1 MLLQP
6 GAVHA
11 VCGASCNSRVAAEYR
26 GYMNPFDMAII
37 AILSFCVIRGIF
49 RGLIKELSSIFGVLA
64 GFYAAYTYC
73 DGFARFFS
81 RWITSESF
89 LNITSFLIIFCTVFF
104 IVSIIGVIIKYVLNI
119 AFMGWFDRICGAGF
133 GLLKGVLIIAVLLII
148 FTAFLP
154 QGDPIVRNSVLAPHL
169 TLVSEKMAKVV
180 SKDMKQLFSSN
191 IRELKKSWK
200 IPR

>member
-1 MLLQP
+1 
-6 GAVHA
+6 
-11 VCGASCNSRVAAEYR
+11 
-26 GYMNPFDMAII
+26 MNPFDMAIV
-37 AILSFCVIRGIF
+37 AILSYCVIRGIF
-49 RGLIKELSSIFGVLA
+49 RGLIKELSSIIGVLA
-64 GFYAAYTYC
+64 GFYAAYTYYA
-73 DGFARFFS
+73 GFAGFFS

-104 IVSIIGVIIKYVLNI
+104 LVSIVGLVIKYVLNI

-133 GLLKGVLIIAVLLII
+133 GLLKGVLIISILLII

-154 QGDPIVRNSVLAPHL
+154 QGDPIVRNSVLSPHL

-180 SKDMKQLFSSN
+180 SKDMKDLFSSN
-191 IRELKKSWK
+191 IKALKKSWK

>member
-1 MLLQP
+1 
-6 GAVHA
+6 
-11 VCGASCNSRVAAEYR
+11 
-26 GYMNPFDMAII
+26 MAIV

-49 RGLIKELSSIFGVLA
+49 RGLIKELSSIVGVLA
-64 GFYAAYTYC
+64 GFYVAYTYYA
-73 DGFARFFS
+73 GFAGFFS

-89 LNITSFLIIFCTVFF
+89 LNISSFLIIFCTVFF
-104 IVSIIGVIIKYVLNI
+104 IVSIIGVVIKYVLNI

-133 GLLKGVLIIAVLLII
+133 GLLKGVLIISVLLII

-169 TLVSEKMAKVV
+169 TPVSEKMAKIV

-191 IRELKKSWK
+191 LRELKKFWK

>member
-1 MLLQP
+1 
-6 GAVHA
+6 
-11 VCGASCNSRVAAEYR
+11 
-26 GYMNPFDMAII
+26 
-37 AILSFCVIRGIF
+37 
-49 RGLIKELSSIFGVLA
+49 
-64 GFYAAYTYC
+64 
-73 DGFARFFS
+73 
-81 RWITSESF
+81 
-89 LNITSFLIIFCTVFF
+89 
-104 IVSIIGVIIKYVLNI
+104 
-119 AFMGWFDRICGAGF
+119 MGWFDRICGAGF
-133 GLLKGVLIIAVLLII
+133 GLLKGVLIISVLLII